1 MTIQELEVQ
10 IKHLDALEKT
20 RLYYR
25 LIFDLS
31 QTWPGIEKSPG
42 ICGGDARIVRTRIPV
57 WALENFR
64 RLGSTDAELLEN
76 YPTLVPTDLI
86 NAWAY
91 VETHRD
97 DVASAIQ
104 ENELWQPESTRRL
117 LTTNRWPESW
127 FA

>member
-1 MTIQELEVQ
+1 M
-10 IKHLDALEKT
+10 
-20 RLYYR
+20 
-25 LIFDLS
+25 
-31 QTWPGIEKSPG
+31 
-42 ICGGDARIVRTRIPV
+42 
-57 WALENFR
+57 ENFR

-91 VETHRD
+91 VATHRD
-97 DVASAIQ
+97 EVESAIQ